1 MANVHYQEA
10 GNLPL
15 TATPLPEMTV
25 LSVEVPTGA
34 MFPALPLVGPTL
46 TRSTTPMPLK
56 ISISPS
62 AAVTVAPLASP
73 VEDLDI
79 LHPNVRDD
87 LTTHQNFMKQAI
99 AVAEQALAEGET
111 PVACVLVLDG
121 KVVARGMNDTN
132 RSLNGTRHAEFLAI
146 NEFLAKFPVTK
157 LAETD
162 LYVTVEPCIMCA
174 SALRQYG
181 IRTVYFGCGNER
193 FGGNGSVL
201 SIHSDE
207 SLDPSYTSY
216 GGLYRKAAI
225 MLLRRFY
232 IQENGNAPN
241 PRAKGNR
248 ELNVIV

>member
-1 MANVHYQEA
+1 MQ
-10 GNLPL
+10 
-15 TATPLPEMTV
+15 
-25 LSVEVPTGA
+25 
-34 MFPALPLVGPTL
+34 PALPNLKLAAMAAAAPPKQSESKNKNKKPVLAEIKTSIPPSSAGSTPASTPTGD
-46 TRSTTPMPLK
+46 K
-56 ISISPS
+56 
-62 AAVTVAPLASP
+62 ASP
-73 VEDLDI
+73 AVAS
-79 LHPNVRDD
+79 LHPHILEN
-87 LTTHQNFMKQAI
+87 LMYHQSFMQQAI
-99 AVAEQALAEGET
+99 DVAEQALAEGET
-111 PVACVLVLDG
+111 PVACVLVRDG
-121 KVVARGMNDTN
+121 QVVARGMNDTN

-146 NEFLAKFPVTK
+146 HQFLGKFPITK
-157 LAETD
+157 LSETD

-207 SLDPSYTSY
+207 SLDPPYASY
-216 GGLYRKAAI
+216 GGLYRKEAI

>member
-1 MANVHYQEA
+1 MAESDTAVPVTTMKSTAHSIQKLEEKLA
-10 GNLPL
+10 TTVPPTPTESDSGPANL
-15 TATPLPEMTV
+15 
-25 LSVEVPTGA
+25 SRVPS
-34 MFPALPLVGPTL
+34 LE
-46 TRSTTPMPLK
+46 
-56 ISISPS
+56 
-62 AAVTVAPLASP
+62 
-73 VEDLDI
+73 EDNSK
-79 LHPNVRDD
+79 LHPHILND
-87 LTTHQNFMKQAI
+87 LSYHQGFMQQAI
-99 AVAEQALAEGET
+99 DVAEQALREGET

-121 KVVARGMNDTN
+121 GVVARGMNDTN

-146 NEFLAKFPVTK
+146 AEFLEKYPVRR
-157 LAETD
+157 LHETD

-181 IRTVYFGCGNER
+181 IRSVYYGCGNDR

-201 SIHSDE
+201 SIHSDQGI
-207 SLDPSYTSY
+207 DPGYPSY

-248 ELNVIV
+248 ELNVVV

>member
-1 MANVHYQEA
+1 M
-10 GNLPL
+10 
-15 TATPLPEMTV
+15 ATP
-25 LSVEVPTGA
+25 SVAVSAAASAAPSGQ
-34 MFPALPLVGPTL
+34 
-46 TRSTTPMPLK
+46 STPVSTPIDDK
-56 ISISPS
+56 DSISR
-62 AAVTVAPLASP
+62 
-73 VEDLDI
+73 
-79 LHPNVRDD
+79 LHPNVLKD
-87 LTTHQNFMKQAI
+87 LLVHQSFMQQAI
-99 AVAEQALAEGET
+99 DVAEQALAEGET

-121 KVVARGMNDTN
+121 QVVARGMNDTN

-146 NEFLAKFPVTK
+146 TEFLGKFSVTK
-157 LAETD
+157 LHETD

-207 SLDPSYTSY
+207 SLDPPYPSY
-216 GGLYRKAAI
+216 GGLYRKEAI

-241 PRAKGNR
+241 PRAKRNR
-248 ELNVIV
+248 ELNMIV

>member
-1 MANVHYQEA
+1 MANMSS
-10 GNLPL
+10 
-15 TATPLPEMTV
+15 TSSTSTPL
-25 LSVEVPTGA
+25 
-34 MFPALPLVGPTL
+34 
-46 TRSTTPMPLK
+46 STP
-56 ISISPS
+56 I
-62 AAVTVAPLASP
+62 
-73 VEDLDI
+73 EDTSSTAN
-79 LHPNVRDD
+79 LHPHILENLLV
-87 LTTHQNFMKQAI
+87 HQSFMQKAI
-99 AVAEQALAEGET
+99 DTAEQALAEGET
-111 PVACVLVLDG
+111 PVACVLVLEG
-121 KVVARGMNDTN
+121 EVVARGMNDTN

-146 NEFLAKFPVTK
+146 AEFLAKFPITK

-207 SLDPSYTSY
+207 SLDPPYASY
-216 GGLYRKAAI
+216 GGLYRKEAI